1 MGELLEVV
9 FTVVGE
15 GICNLL
21 GGCFEWLIT
30 RPPKRPNPADKRPA
44 ER

>member
-1 MGELLEVV
+1 MGVFLEIV

-15 GICNLL
+15 AVWHLL
-21 GGCFEWLIT
+21 GGCFEWLVT
-30 RPPKRPNPADKRPA
+30 RPPKRPNPADKRSP